1 MDQRADGFFLYASR
15 TQYTFYRDLVAR
27 TMKTRWPLRA
37 VPRMPVCSVLARPE
51 IGDIA
56 SLQQADLAAL
66 DSAEAN
72 R

>member
-1 MDQRADGFFLYASR
+1 MRFFLYTSR

-27 TMKTRWPLRA
+27 TMKTSGHYVQYRACQSARCWPAQRL
-37 VPRMPVCSVLARPE
+37 VILT
-51 IGDIA
+51 